1 MRTIKFRAWD
11 KSKYDIGSDGSIWSN
26 DFNNSGKRKELKKY
40 FDNKDG
46 YKIVY
51 LTIGNVRKVYPVRKL
66 AAVSFLGERPKGL
79 VINHK
84 NGFRDDDRAENLEYV
99 TQQYNTQD
107 GWKRGRQITEKMR
120 KNGRKLAAII
130 NKKRWN
136 YETV

>member
-1 MRTIKFRAWD
+1 M
-11 KSKYDIGSDGSIWSN
+11 
-26 DFNNSGKRKELKKY
+26 
-40 FDNKDG
+40 
-46 YKIVY
+46 
-51 LTIGNVRKVYPVRKL
+51 
-66 AAVSFLGERPKGL
+66 